1 MDDQARIE
9 DIPRLVKE
17 LREAAGRTQGQFADE
32 LSEYGRPV
40 NRSTV
45 NRIEKGH
52 IRLGR
57 ELASALDAYAE
68 SRKLRDHDFLSMV
81 TQLKARSADGKRGT
95 HLSLVLSADDLTDI
109 YVVMCDESEFSF
121 HVRSGL
127 AAITRLGK
135 SLPAI
140 QRRISLVVPS
150 RSRVRDLFGTP
161 VATERDERAGLYGGY
176 ADRLWRHMLTQ
187 VQRFRRIAQQSE
199 GVALEV
205 FESDAVLNSVVLA
218 KSSTE
223 SKCVY
228 WPCTPLSGKQQAP
241 DVIPVVAG
249 SDIAAWCESQITSMI
264 DGGHG
269 AARRQH
275 LGDTFVIAGARDPG
289 EPGED
294 PRRVLAR
301 EVAFNRFLPLAKVE
315 MYDMD
320 SSEGL
325 AVASVLAV
333 VRALRRGEL
342 TAEVLLK
349 RRSQLLSG
357 VGGDVDGKLALLSSR
372 VTVSA
377 MWDAVCTAARSGTTD
392 GDADGSLPLSIE
404 DLDVSKHIDDQSAT
418 VHHALAAL
426 RRHQPAKAG
435 HECETA
441 ILDGAYRNAAVNELT
456 LTYGLDGDGSS
467 WAARLAPGG
476 LDDCWIAKSEDGAI
490 VPRLFTLILS
500 PEERD
505 DLERLARQND
515 GDELKRFA
523 VDDLIEIIDHGYQP
537 DRWLFDDYIMC
548 LLTDARLRGQFRNL
562 LVRLKEAVTSPP
574 AG

>member
-1 MDDQARIE
+1 ME
-9 DIPRLVKE
+9 DVPRLFRE

-68 SRKLRDHDFLSMV
+68 RRKLRDHDFLSLV
-81 TQLKARSADGKRGT
+81 TELKARSVDGKRGT

-127 AAITRLGK
+127 TAITRLGK
-135 SLPAI
+135 SLPASR
-140 QRRISLVVPS
+140 RRISLVVPS
-150 RSRVRDLFGTP
+150 RNRVRALFGAP
-161 VATERDERAGLYGGY
+161 VAMEQDERPGLYGGY
-176 ADRLWRHMLTQ
+176 ADRLWQHMLTQ
-187 VQRFRRIAQQSE
+187 VQRFRRIAQQSR
-199 GVALEV
+199 GVDLQV

-228 WPCTPLSGKQQAP
+228 WPCTPLTSKQQVP

-249 SDIAAWCESQITSMI
+249 SDVAAWCESQITSMI
-264 DGGHG
+264 DGDHEF
-269 AARRQH
+269 ARRQH
-275 LGDTFVIAGARDPG
+275 LGDTFVSAEARDSG
-289 EPGED
+289 EPDDD
-294 PRRVLAR
+294 PRLVLAER
-301 EVAFNRFLPLAKVE
+301 VVFNRFLPLAKVE

-325 AVASVLAV
+325 AVASVLAIA
-333 VRALRRGEL
+333 RAVRRGEL

-357 VGGDVDGKLALLSSR
+357 VDGDVDGKLALLSSR
-372 VTVSA
+372 VTASA
-377 MWDAVCTAARSGTTD
+377 MWDAVCAAARSRTTD
-392 GDADGSLPLSIE
+392 RDASGPSSIRE
-404 DLDVSKHIDDQSAT
+404 LDATRHIDDQSAS
-418 VHHALAAL
+418 VHHALAGL
-426 RRHQPAKAG
+426 RRQQPVNAG
-435 HECETA
+435 QDCDTA
-441 ILDGAYRNAAVNELT
+441 ILAGAYRNAAVSELV
-456 LTYGLDGDGSS
+456 LTYGLDGGNSS
-467 WAARLAPGG
+467 WAARLESSG
-476 LDDCWIAKSEDGAI
+476 LDACRIAKSEDGAI
-490 VPRLFTLILS
+490 VPRLFTLTLS

-523 VDDLIEIIDHGYQP
+523 VDDLIEMIDHGHEP
-537 DRWLFDDYIMC
+537 ERWLFDDYIMC
-548 LLTDARLRGQFRNL
+548 LLTDERLRGQFRDL

-574 AG
+574 GG